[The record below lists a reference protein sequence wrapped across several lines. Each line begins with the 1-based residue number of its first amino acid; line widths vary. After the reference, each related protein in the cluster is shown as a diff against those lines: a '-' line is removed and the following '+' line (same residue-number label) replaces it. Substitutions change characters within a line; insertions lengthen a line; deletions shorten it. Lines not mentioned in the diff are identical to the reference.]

1 MQIKIPRNECGMW
14 QILSQTPLFS
24 IGVGHIFVNFSSDIS
39 HFLFRKTWSR
49 REVGKQGNG
58 KKSVS
63 VETTDNRVSQPHRRI
78 TDGSRSVHRPNEI
91 AVFFRRP
98 RRQTTDA
105 NSCWHHDPSCSPLW
119 RPVPKQIELWLRQPS
134 ELFVPMYTLSCFS
147 RRYTLYFFSLPFL
160 NSEIVKELCWLYNAQ
175 SNK

>member
-1 MQIKIPRNECGMW
+1 MSKHKHNNQQKEIITGKRSCKYKFWNEYGIW
-14 QILSQTPLFS
+14 QILSQSPLFS

-39 HFLFRKTWSR
+39 HFLFKKTWRDVKLENKGMEKRSF
-49 REVGKQGNG
+49 
-58 KKSVS
+58 S

-91 AVFFRRP
+91 AVFFQRS

-119 RPVPKQIELWLRQPS
+119 RPVPEQIELWLRQPS
-134 ELFVPMYTLSCFS
+134 ELFVPIL
-147 RRYTLYFFSLPFL
+147 
-160 NSEIVKELCWLYNAQ
+160 
-175 SNK
+175 

>member
-1 MQIKIPRNECGMW
+1 MINRKTILQIKIPWNKYGIQ
-14 QILSQTPLFS
+14 QILSQNPLFS

-78 TDGSRSVHRPNEI
+78 TDGSCSVHRLNEI
-91 AVFFRRP
+91 AVFFRRL

-119 RPVPKQIELWLRQPS
+119 RRWTNRTVIETTLRDI
-134 ELFVPMYTLSCFS
+134 YTYTPIYIFQVDAIPTNVFS
-147 RRYTLYFFSLPFL
+147 TSFSL
-160 NSEIVKELCWLYNAQ
+160 
-175 SNK
+175 

>member
-1 MQIKIPRNECGMW
+1 MINRKTILQIKISWNEYGIR
-14 QILSQTPLFS
+14 QILSQNPLFS
-24 IGVGHIFVNFSSDIS
+24 IAVGHIFVNFSSDIS

-78 TDGSRSVHRPNEI
+78 TDGSRSVHRLNEI
-91 AVFFRRP
+91 AVFFRRL

-119 RPVPKQIELWLRQPS
+119 RPVPEQIELWLRQPS
-134 ELFVPMYTLSCFS
+134 ELFVPIP
-147 RRYTLYFFSLPFL
+147 RYRFFGRYLPIFFHFIL
-160 NSEIVKELCWLYNAQ
+160 FVEKVNRTS
-175 SNK
+175 